1 MAYEFTARDVETAA
15 DFIWKDFVSSHT
27 PAAHPEAFF
36 LGGQPGAGK
45 SIISVRLKNA
55 HPNTFFVNPDT
66 YRNYHPQYNA
76 IRRAFGTAAVAET
89 GKFSG
94 AVTERLLDMLL
105 EQHYNIMVEGTFRT
119 LEVPLRL
126 AQALAAK
133 DYASEI
139 HVIAVSS
146 DASYIGTLDRY
157 FIGCMEDIGRAV
169 NKEHHDL
176 VVKVLSKNLTGLA
189 ESGLFSS
196 YHVHTRESEVL
207 AADTAADF
215 LQQFDRERT
224 RPLTQNETAQLKE
237 RINFVKNSLARAEER
252 GLTELAETP
261 VSVIRQAI
269 AEIEDRHNLSF

>member
-1 MAYEFTARDVETAA
+1 
-15 DFIWKDFVSSHT
+15 
-27 PAAHPEAFF
+27 
-36 LGGQPGAGK
+36 
-45 SIISVRLKNA
+45 
-55 HPNTFFVNPDT
+55 
-66 YRNYHPQYNA
+66 
-76 IRRAFGTAAVAET
+76 
-89 GKFSG
+89 
-94 AVTERLLDMLL
+94 MLL